1 MLFDVH
7 MINALGAGFA
17 FYRTR
22 ESEFKGLFASVSDS
36 VLSDWFTEFDAHFPA
51 FRTRNARG
59 VDEAPLVVV
68 SPLSERVTQTV
79 LGDFDG
85 RDEQGRGV
93 DAYLV
98 RETVDI
104 TIIAK
109 SPDMARVYHVLIRAA
124 IAIARRSLH
133 RVGYHLVE
141 YGGADALAPHEDLAA
156 EEIGLFIRRV
166 TASADTRV
174 SITIPTTAEFDGA
187 TYSGDALSV
196 LADDQTDANGN
207 IGGVGVVHS
216 TET

>member
-1 MLFDVH
+1 L
-7 MINALGAGFA
+7 A
-17 FYRTR
+17 
-22 ESEFKGLFASVSDS
+22 
-36 VLSDWFTEFDAHFPA
+36 DWFAEFNAHFPT

-59 VDEAPLVVV
+59 TDAAPIIVV

-85 RDEQGRGV
+85 RDAQGRGV

-109 SPDMARVYHVLIRAA
+109 SPDMTRVYHVLVRAS

-133 RVGYHLVE
+133 RAGYHLVE
-141 YGGADALAPHEDLAA
+141 YGGADALAPNEDLAA
-156 EEIGLFIRRV
+156 EEVGLFIRRV

-174 SITIPTTAEFDGA
+174 SIIIPTSAEFSGA
-187 TYSGDALSV
+187 VYSGDSLSV

-207 IGGVGVVHS
+207 TGGVSVIHS